1 MTRDGT
7 STSASGTPEPPPTD
21 DAPDDDRSERSGPD
35 AAAPATLA
43 AAPAPESGSIRALV
57 ADLRDGSASERV
69 LRLALLIV
77 RLGPALALVL
87 AIIAMALLSPLFLT
101 ERNMTNLGLQ
111 SAVVIALALGQ
122 LLVVLTGGIDISVGS
137 VIGLTS
143 AAAALL
149 YADGWA
155 GLTIV
160 IAVLLIGCAVGS
172 VNGILFV
179 KGRLPHPLVATLATL
194 GIVRGIAF
202 LTTGGDILAGQPPIV
217 ETLGAG
223 LIGPIPVPTIV
234 VAVLAFLTWVLL
246 RRMQWGRWVYAIGG
260 NPEAAKRSGIPVDR
274 VLISVYLLC
283 GLAAAV
289 AGLIVGGRTGVGD
302 ANAGEFALFDAVTA
316 VLIGGVAVLGGRGS
330 VSNALV
336 GAMTVAVIQ
345 NGLNLLGVTAFW
357 ELIAVGMMLIVAVEL
372 NMYRGYLEGRFR
384 VIQTAAQ
391 AR

>member
-1 MTRDGT
+1 MSPDGT
-7 STSASGTPEPPPTD
+7 STSPPGP
-21 DAPDDDRSERSGPD
+21 DAPPAADPPAD
-35 AAAPATLA
+35 AAAPGPIAPVPEPAATR
-43 AAPAPESGSIRALV
+43 SSIRSML
-57 ADLRDGSASERV
+57 ADLRDGSASERA
-69 LRLALLIV
+69 LRLALLVV
-77 RLGPALALVL
+77 RLGPALALIV
-87 AIIAMALLSPLFLT
+87 AIVVMAALSPLFLT

-111 SAVVIALALGQ
+111 SAVVITLALGQ

-149 YADGWA
+149 YGDGWA

-160 IAVLLIGCAVGS
+160 VAVLLIGCAVGS

-202 LTTGGDILAGQPPIV
+202 LTTDGEILTGQAPLV
-217 ETLGAG
+217 EKLGAG
-223 LIGPIPVPTIV
+223 LIGSIPVPTLV
-234 VAVLAFLTWVLL
+234 VAVLAFLTWVML

-274 VLISVYLLC
+274 VLISVYMLC

-289 AGLIVGGRTGVGD
+289 AGIIVAGRTGIGD
-302 ANAGEFALFDAVTA
+302 ANSGELALFDAVTA

-357 ELIAVGMMLIVAVEL
+357 ELIAVGTMLILAVEL
-372 NMYRGYLEGRFR
+372 NMFRGYLEGRFR

>member
-1 MTRDGT
+1 MTPDGT
-7 STSASGTPEPPPTD
+7 STSPPGASEP
-21 DAPDDDRSERSGPD
+21 DAP
-35 AAAPATLA
+35 AAAPPPPIAT
-43 AAPAPESGSIRALV
+43 APEPAATRSSLGSLV
-57 ADLRDGSASERV
+57 AALRDGSASERA
-69 LRLALLIV
+69 LRLALLVV
-77 RLGPALALVL
+77 RLGPAVALLA
-87 AIIAMALLSPLFLT
+87 AILAMALLTPLFLT

-149 YADGWA
+149 YGDGWA

-160 IAVLLIGCAVGS
+160 VAVLLIGCAVGS

-194 GIVRGIAF
+194 GIVRGVAF
-202 LTTGGDILAGQPPIV
+202 LTTDGEILTGQAPLV
-217 ETLGAG
+217 EELGAG
-223 LIGPIPVPTIV
+223 LVGSVPVPTIV

-246 RRMQWGRWVYAIGG
+246 RRMKWGRWVYAIGG

-289 AGLIVGGRTGVGD
+289 AGLIVAGRTGVGD
-302 ANAGEFALFDAVTA
+302 ANAGELALFDAVTA

-357 ELIAVGMMLIVAVEL
+357 ELIAVGTMLILAVEL
-372 NMYRGYLEGRFR
+372 NMFRGYLEGRFR
-384 VIQTAAQ
+384 VMQTAAH